1 MLVLSR
7 KKDESIMI
15 GDQIEVKILAVEG
28 EQIKIGIVAPKTVKV
43 HRSEVF
49 EAIQAQNKE
58 ALSTTFTSNFL
69 QQLKKKWMMYVYFE
83 TIT

>member
-15 GDQIEVKILAVEG
+15 GDQIEIKILAVEG
-28 EQIKIGIVAPKTVKV
+28 EQIKLGIVAPKTVKV

-49 EAIQAQNKE
+49 EAIQAQNKLLI
-58 ALSTTFTSNFL
+58 AKSQPSVKL
-69 QQLKKKWMMYVYFE
+69 Y
-83 TIT
+83 

>member
-15 GDQIEVKILAVEG
+15 GDQIEIKILAVDG

-58 ALSTTFTSNFL
+58 ALSASSIFL
-69 QQLKKKWMMYVYFE
+69 EQLKKK
-83 TIT
+83 

>member
-15 GDQIEVKILAVEG
+15 GDQIEIKILAVDG

-58 ALSTTFTSNFL
+58 ALSASSSFL
-69 QQLKKKWMMYVYFE
+69 EQLKKK
-83 TIT
+83 

>member
-15 GDQIEVKILAVEG
+15 GDQIEIKILAVEG
-28 EQIKIGIVAPKTVKV
+28 DQIKLGIVAPKTVKV

-58 ALSTTFTSNFL
+58 ALAFSSTFL
-69 QQLKKKWMMYVYFE
+69 DQLKKK
-83 TIT
+83 

>member
-15 GDQIEVKILAVEG
+15 GDQIEIKILAVEG

-49 EAIQAQNKE
+49 EAIQAQNRE
-58 ALSTTFTSNFL
+58 ALSVSSDFL
-69 QQLKKKWMMYVYFE
+69 EQLKKS
-83 TIT
+83 

>member
-15 GDQIEVKILAVEG
+15 GDQIEIKILAVEG
-28 EQIKIGIVAPKTVKV
+28 DQIKLGIVAPKKVKV

-58 ALSTTFTSNFL
+58 ALASSSNFL
-69 QQLKKKWMMYVYFE
+69 DQLKKK
-83 TIT
+83 

>member
-15 GDQIEVKILAVEG
+15 GDQIEIKILAVDG

-58 ALSTTFTSNFL
+58 ALSASSSFL
-69 QQLKKKWMMYVYFE
+69 EQLKQK
-83 TIT
+83 

>member
-15 GDQIEVKILAVEG
+15 GDQVEIKILAVEG
-28 EQIKIGIVAPKTVKV
+28 DQIKLGIVAPKTVKV

-49 EAIQAQNKE
+49 EAIQAENKE
-58 ALSTTFTSNFL
+58 ALSSTSSFL
-69 QQLKKKWMMYVYFE
+69 EQLKRK
-83 TIT
+83 

>member
-15 GDQIEVKILAVEG
+15 GDQIEIKILAVDG

-58 ALSTTFTSNFL
+58 ALSASSSFL
-69 QQLKKKWMMYVYFE
+69 EQLKNK
-83 TIT
+83 

>member
-15 GDQIEVKILAVEG
+15 GDQIEIKILAVEG
-28 EQIKIGIVAPKTVKV
+28 EQIKLGIVAPKTVKV

-58 ALSTTFTSNFL
+58 ALSSSTSFL
-69 QQLKKKWMMYVYFE
+69 DQLKKK
-83 TIT
+83 

>member
-7 KKDESIMI
+7 KKGETIHI
-15 GDQIEVKILAVEG
+15 GNDIEVKILGVEG

-49 EAIQAQNKE
+49 EAIQAQNKA
-58 ALSTTFTSNFL
+58 ALNVNL
-69 QQLKKKWMMYVYFE
+69 DVLKQFKKWF
-83 TIT
+83 

>member
-15 GDQIEVKILAVEG
+15 GDQIEIKILAVDG
-28 EQIKIGIVAPKTVKV
+28 DQIKLGIVAPKTVKV

-58 ALSTTFTSNFL
+58 ALSSNSSFL
-69 QQLKKKWMMYVYFE
+69 EQLKRK
-83 TIT
+83 

>member
-15 GDQIEVKILAVEG
+15 GDQIEIKILAVEG

-58 ALSTTFTSNFL
+58 ALSASTSFL
-69 QQLKKKWMMYVYFE
+69 ERLKKK
-83 TIT
+83 

>member
-15 GDQIEVKILAVEG
+15 GDNVEIKILSVDG
-28 EQIKIGIVAPKTVKV
+28 EQVKIGIVAPKSVKI

-49 EAIQAQNKE
+49 AAIQEQNKE
-58 ALSTTFTSNFL
+58 ALNVSKSL
-69 QQLKKKWMMYVYFE
+69 IEQISKKKL
-83 TIT
+83 

>member
-15 GDQIEVKILAVEG
+15 GDQIEIKILAVDG
-28 EQIKIGIVAPKTVKV
+28 DQIKLGIVAPKTVKV

-58 ALSTTFTSNFL
+58 ALSSTTNFL
-69 QQLKKKWMMYVYFE
+69 EQLKKK
-83 TIT
+83 